1 MSGIAGILRRDGQSI
16 KESWV
21 AKLEN
26 SLQGRIWRFE
36 DSVELSEGSTELLF
50 LSDTKVSDNCVI
62 GNESTSVLWNKET
75 LELFFTRNGIGKN
88 QLYVLNLGKAGDGVV
103 FCSNPMPLLNIAS
116 ELELQTTNLLNATQ
130 QFLQLGFVTG
140 NESLLSPVQSVPL
153 ENELVF
159 SSCVQTQSEIERSSS
174 VAEDL
179 VSLVSRI
186 GLPFS
191 DYTLLSKLWQ
201 YRNASRK
208 GKSTCDG
215 FGNSNVRIKES
226 VKLSRWQGMLS
237 QLPKQTRARDWSM
250 FGITTFDSIFSTARI
265 EQLTSHVYDSPFNP
279 QYSGSIQEQ
288 LKQYDNEVRNPDSVF
303 RGMDAVADLAQVELK
318 ICNER
323 ANPIEPFPLSSWF
336 RSPQSSLGQLAGDT
350 FASKDPFGNLPI
362 DTAVVLELFRLH
374 NQETKDYSK
383 ELFALLTLSLW
394 SAQVHA

>member
-1 MSGIAGILRRDGQSI
+1 MSGIAGILRRDGQPI

-36 DSVELSEGSTELLF
+36 DSVEFSEGSTELLF

-323 ANPIEPFPLSSWF
+323 ANPIEPFPLSSWL

-374 NQETKDYSK
+374 NKETKDYSK